1 MGSLVLEG
9 ETKIGRQCIMVT
21 EGTKMEW
28 GNVEYLQVRLYLV
41 LLSSG
46 YRKKPDIQNDQEQ
59 GRTGRRLRQE

>member
-1 MGSLVLEG
+1 MGSLVSEG
-9 ETKIGRQCIMVT
+9 ETEIGKQVNHPQCIT
-21 EGTKMEW
+21 LIEGTKMEC

-59 GRTGRRLRQE
+59 G